1 MLTVVLLFNLL
12 IAGFCWY
19 LVWRVWRLRQ
29 TLAQIADALTV
40 AEHYTRTMQETPAA
54 VLQGH
59 SKIIQL
65 RRQYQQVLIRVQQVQ
80 QIIMLLQLG
89 QVWWRST
96 KKPPNGSTARSPH
109 QLYSY
114 SSNHFFGE

>member
-1 MLTVVLLFNLL
+1 MLTVVLTFNLL

-19 LVWRVWRLRQ
+19 LVWQVWQLRQ

-40 AEHYTRTMQETPAA
+40 AEHYTHTIQEAPAA

-59 SKIIQL
+59 SKITQL
-65 RRQYQQVLIRVQQVQ
+65 RRQYQQVLIRMQQVQ

-96 KKPPNGSTARSPH
+96 KKPNHGSTARSSH
-109 QLYSY
+109 QLHS
-114 SSNHFFGE
+114 